1 MQVTSFEF
9 LIFFLAVAVVNF
21 LLPKKFRMYWLLAS
35 SYYFYMR
42 LAPVY
47 ALFLVFSTIVTYA
60 AGILIEKNSDAKVG
74 AAGNNSTV
82 SGIKSITLTAGTAC
96 KGSSVDGTRQN
107 KSTSGAP
114 AMVHQLTVPGKTSQR
129 PAQLAMV
136 QPRSRPA
143 AA

>member
-60 AGILIEKNSDAKVG
+60 AGIFIEKNSDAKAG
-74 AAGNNSTV
+74 AACKNSTV
-82 SGIKSITLTAGTAC
+82 SGIKSITLTAG
-96 KGSSVDGTRQN
+96 
-107 KSTSGAP
+107 AP
-114 AMVHQLTVPGKTSQR
+114 AMVHQLTVPGKTSQRPTRLAMVHRLTAPGKTSQR

-143 AA
+143 A